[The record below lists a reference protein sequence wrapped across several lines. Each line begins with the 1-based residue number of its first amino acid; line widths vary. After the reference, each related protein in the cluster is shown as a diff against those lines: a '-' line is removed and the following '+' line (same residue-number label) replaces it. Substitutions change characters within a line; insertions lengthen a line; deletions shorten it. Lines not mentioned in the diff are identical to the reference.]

1 MTTPS
6 KTHPS
11 PNTNQPN
18 NIVAGALVGTLGL
31 IFFVVLLSVTGSQ
44 PALPADP
51 YASSSSLAPYM
62 YNLRSRNMQARP
74 PLTVGFP
81 DLSDEFFASP
91 FMYDKSLLDI
101 KKEMDKKRDEMLK
114 SLRSPTTW
122 DEFGGGFGFGNKL
135 WEPIYTVDESDDK
148 IAFTMK
154 VPDVE
159 MKDISIEII
168 DGRVMHISGKK
179 RMERK
184 GMVSETSFDKQFAL
198 GRNVDQDHITAKL
211 NQKKGELTVETPKV
225 KEVERPEKIKTI
237 SISEEL

>member
-11 PNTNQPN
+11 PNSNQPN
-18 NIVAGALVGTLGL
+18 IVAVLVGTLGL

-62 YNLRSRNMQARP
+62 YNLRSRNMQAHP
-74 PLTVGFP
+74 PITVGFP

-114 SLRSPTTW
+114 SLHSPTTW
-122 DEFGGGFGFGNKL
+122 DEFGGGYGFGNKL
-135 WEPIYTVDESDDK
+135 WEPIYTVDETDDK

-159 MKDISIEII
+159 MKDINIEII
-168 DGRVMHISGKK
+168 DGRVMHISGTK

-184 GMVSETSFDKQFAL
+184 GMVSETSFDKRFAL

-211 NQKKGELTVETPKV
+211 NQKKGELTVETPKI
-225 KEVERPEKIKTI
+225 KELENPEKIKTI
-237 SISEEL
+237 SIAEEL

>member
-11 PNTNQPN
+11 PSSNHA
-18 NIVAGALVGTLGL
+18 NIVAAIVGTLGL
-31 IFFVVLLSVTGSQ
+31 IFFVILLSVSTGSQ

-51 YASSSSLAPYM
+51 YYASSSSLAPYM
-62 YNLRSRNMQARP
+62 YNLRSRKMQAQP

-91 FMYDKSLLDI
+91 FMYDKSLLDL
-101 KKEMDKKRDEMLK
+101 KKEMDKKRDAMLK
-114 SLRSPTTW
+114 SLHSPTTW
-122 DEFGGGFGFGNKL
+122 DEFGGGYGFGSKL
-135 WEPIYTVDESDDK
+135 WEPIYTVNESDEK

-159 MKDISIEII
+159 LKDINIEII

-184 GMVSETSFDKQFAL
+184 GMVSETSFDKRFAL

-211 NQKKGELTVETPKV
+211 NKKKGELTVETPKV
-225 KEVERPEKIKTI
+225 EVEAAERIKKI
-237 SISEEL
+237 SIAEEL